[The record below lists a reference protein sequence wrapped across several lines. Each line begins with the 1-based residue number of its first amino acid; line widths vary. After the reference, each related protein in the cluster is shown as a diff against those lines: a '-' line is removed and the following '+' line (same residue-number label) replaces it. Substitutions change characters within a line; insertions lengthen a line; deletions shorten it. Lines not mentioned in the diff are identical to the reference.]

1 MFINQSFFLLLF
13 FNFIQPL
20 LVFPEGTCVNTD
32 HIIQFKKG
40 VFSLDDDIAICPVAL
55 KYNSVFVDA
64 YWNSRRYSFGR
75 HLFNL
80 MTSWSL
86 ICDVYYLE
94 PQYRQKDETPVEFAA
109 RVQMMIARR
118 AHLISRNWD
127 GYMKYW
133 QPSARFKRAQQ
144 LAFARESFPS
154 VFERREH
161 EDRDNGAEFKT
172 GESIKNNENDISTKL
187 GIRHRVTRGGGR
199 TPK

>member
-1 MFINQSFFLLLF
+1 M
-13 FNFIQPL
+13 
-20 LVFPEGTCVNTD
+20 NTN

-64 YWNSRRYSFGR
+64 YWNSRRYSFQR

-80 MTSWSL
+80 MTSWCL

-94 PQYRQKDETPVEFAA
+94 PQYRQQDETPADFAQ
-109 RVQMMIARR
+109 RVQLMIARR
-118 AHLISRNWD
+118 GNLVARDWD

-144 LAFARESFPS
+144 LAFARDSFPS
-154 VFERREH
+154 FFGDMSETEAVIQTNPLNLAET
-161 EDRDNGAEFKT
+161 EFKT
-172 GESIKNNENDISTKL
+172 GSPEGKE
-187 GIRHRVTRGGGR
+187 GIRQRR
-199 TPK
+199 K

>member
-1 MFINQSFFLLLF
+1 M
-13 FNFIQPL
+13 

-55 KYNSVFVDA
+55 KYNSIFVDA
-64 YWNSRRYSFGR
+64 YWNSRRYSFQR

-80 MTSWSL
+80 MTSWAL

-94 PQYRQKDETPVEFAA
+94 PQYRQKGETPADFAQ
-109 RVQMMIARR
+109 RVQLMIARR
-118 AHLISRNWD
+118 GNLVARDWD

-144 LAFARESFPS
+144 LAFARDSFPS
-154 VFERREH
+154 FFGDGTSDSESVAQTKAPNAAEAEV
-161 EDRDNGAEFKT
+161 EFKT
-172 GESIKNNENDISTKL
+172 VSSSGK
-187 GIRHRVTRGGGR
+187 GIRQRR
-199 TPK
+199 KK